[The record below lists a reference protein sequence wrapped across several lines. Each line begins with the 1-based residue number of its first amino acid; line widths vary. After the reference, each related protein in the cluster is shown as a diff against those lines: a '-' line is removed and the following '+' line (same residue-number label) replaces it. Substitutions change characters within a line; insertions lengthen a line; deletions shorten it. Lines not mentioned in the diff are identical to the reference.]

1 EVQRMIREIDPPKP
15 STRLVD
21 SRTTLASLAARRRIE
36 PARLSAMVRGE
47 LDWIVMKAL
56 EKDRHRR
63 YETANGLALDIR
75 RYLDGDAVVAAPP
88 SRSYQL
94 RKFVRRNR
102 ATVTAAALVARA
114 LVLRIVGTAFQDER
128 DHVPR

>member
-1 EVQRMIREIDPPKP
+1 MREAMYSEVQRMILEDEPPKP
-15 STRLVD
+15 STRLRASAD
-21 SRTTLASLAARRRIE
+21 SLKSVAALRRVE
-36 PARLSAMVRGE
+36 PRRLGGLVHGE

-56 EKDRHRR
+56 EKDRARR
-63 YETANGLALDIR
+63 YETANGLATDIR

-102 ATVTAAALVARA
+102 ATVTAAALVGCA
-114 LVLRIVGTAFQDER
+114 LVLGIVG
-128 DHVPR
+128 